1 MRFGIGSGMM
11 AVMASALAGAMYRS
25 ADVYAE
31 FGVNGA
37 VMSSNNITEHEQNML
52 ALPTSVRDGDDSIT
66 LSDDGGALEGELLPA
81 EDNGDNSPQVDDG
94 TDNNQSDD
102 VTNEGGEDDGEEGGE
117 FEPLG
122 DPDADLVKASAEID
136 EYADGFA
143 QMRAQAIKAGLPQD
157 IADRVEREYETDN
170 QLSEESL
177 AALEKVGYS
186 RGFVK
191 SFIQGQE
198 ALAQTYV
205 SQIQAYA
212 GGPEKWNAITAHLQ
226 ANSPDAMN
234 ALEEA
239 IGRQDLAA
247 IKTIIN
253 LGMAS
258 RTKKFGKQPN
268 RNVSNRAPASGP
280 KAAPSKGP
288 QGFAS
293 QREMIAA
300 MSDPKY
306 QNDAEYRALVEQR
319 VGRSNW

>member
-1 MRFGIGSGMM
+1 MT
-11 AVMASALAGAMYRS
+11 
-25 ADVYAE
+25 DVYAE

-66 LSDDGGALEGELLPA
+66 LSADEVVKEDELLSD
-81 EDNGDNSPQVDDG
+81 EDNGDTEPQVEDG

-102 VTNEGGEDDGEEGGE
+102 VTEEGGEDDGEEGGA

-136 EYADGFA
+136 EYADGFS
-143 QMRAQAIKAGLPQD
+143 QMREQALKAGLPAEVAAQ
-157 IADRVEREYETDN
+157 IEREYESDQ
-170 QLSEESL
+170 QLSEASL
-177 AALEKVGYS
+177 SALEKAGFG

-191 SFIQGQE
+191 AFIQGQE
-198 ALAQTYV
+198 ALAETYV
-205 SQIQAYA
+205 SKIQAYA
-212 GGPEKWNAITAHLQ
+212 GGAEKWAEITGHLK
-226 ANSPDAMN
+226 ASAPDAMG

-239 IGRQDLAA
+239 IGRQDLQA

-258 RTKKFGKQPN
+258 RTKKFGKQPA
-268 RNVSNRAPASGP
+268 RNVSSRAPASGP
-280 KAAPSKGP
+280 KAAPQKGP
-288 QGFAS
+288 QGFAN